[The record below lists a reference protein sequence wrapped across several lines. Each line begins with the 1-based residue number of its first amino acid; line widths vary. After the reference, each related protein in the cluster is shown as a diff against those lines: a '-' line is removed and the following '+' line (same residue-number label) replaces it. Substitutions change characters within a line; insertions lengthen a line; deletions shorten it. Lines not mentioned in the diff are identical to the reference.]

1 MPDVSVLRGARVILR
16 GWAPD
21 DAEPFAALNADP
33 IAMEFLPGCLTRAE
47 SDAMIDRL
55 QAGLEARGWGLW
67 CLEVDGECAGFV
79 GLSVPT
85 FEAAFTPC
93 TEIGWRLAPK
103 FWGRGYATEAAHLS
117 LDFGFRQVGL
127 PEIVS
132 FTTVN
137 NQRSRRVMERIGM
150 ARDPREDFE
159 HPRLSAGHPLRAH
172 VLYRIHSPFL
182 AATARP

>member
-1 MPDVSVLRGARVILR
+1 MHDVSVLRGARVLLR
-16 GWAPD
+16 GWTPH
-21 DAEPFAALNADP
+21 DAKPFAALNADP

-47 SDAMIDRL
+47 SDALIDRL
-55 QAGLEARGWGLW
+55 QTGLKARGWGLW

-117 LDFGFRQVGL
+117 LGFGFRQAGL
-127 PEIVS
+127 SEIVS
-132 FTTVN
+132 FTTVS

-150 ARDPREDFE
+150 ARDSREDFE
-159 HPRLSAGHPLRAH
+159 HPRLPPGHPLRAH
-172 VLYRIHSPFL
+172 VLYRIRSPSL
-182 AATARP
+182 LL

>member
-1 MPDVSVLRGARVILR
+1 MPDVPVLRGARVLLR
-16 GWAPD
+16 GWTPD
-21 DAEPFAALNADP
+21 DASPFAALNSDP

-47 SDAMIDRL
+47 SDALIERL

-67 CLEVDGECAGFV
+67 CLEVDDECAGFV

-117 LDFGFRQVGL
+117 LAFGFRQVGL
-127 PEIVS
+127 PEVVS

-159 HPRLSAGHPLRAH
+159 HPRLPAGHPLRAH
-172 VLYRIHSPFL
+172 VLYRIRSPSSHL
-182 AATARP
+182 